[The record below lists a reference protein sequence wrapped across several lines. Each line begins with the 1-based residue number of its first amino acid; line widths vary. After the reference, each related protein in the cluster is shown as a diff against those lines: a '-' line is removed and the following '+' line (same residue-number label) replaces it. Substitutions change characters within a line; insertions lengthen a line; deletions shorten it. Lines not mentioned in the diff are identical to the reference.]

1 MQYPMLFPISIF
13 FVSLIILFTRFRSRT
28 KFNLPPSPPRLP
40 LIGNLRLLR
49 THPHHSLR
57 TLLAKYGPLMLLQMG
72 QVPTLV
78 VSSSEMVKEIV
89 KKHDVVFSDR
99 PKTSAADIFCYGD
112 QDVGFA
118 PYGEYWRQARK
129 ICVLELLSHKRV
141 QQFHLVRKEETD
153 VLSFVEE
160 NGRSKFGELTR
171 KVMEDFEAFSLGD
184 FFPRKYLSWIDVVT
198 GFTELDLQWGYG
210 FLFEISGKEQGG
222 GRESPFMST
231 TFIGAFGQMRQQSRI
246 PYTEW
251 GVRQVVG
258 SFGGALGGE
267 WRSFG
272 LLDR

>member
-1 MQYPMLFPISIF
+1 
-13 FVSLIILFTRFRSRT
+13 
-28 KFNLPPSPPRLP
+28 
-40 LIGNLRLLR
+40 
-49 THPHHSLR
+49 
-57 TLLAKYGPLMLLQMG
+57 MG

-198 GFTELDLQWGYG
+198 GFTADRDCEGSPAIAVSHQEDKDNVEL
-210 FLFEISGKEQGG
+210 FLFLGARQSLICNGAMISGKEQGG
-222 GRESPFMST
+222 GRERLKRWKLGPFMST

-251 GVRQVVG
+251 GVRQ
-258 SFGGALGGE
+258 SLE
-267 WRSFG
+267 G
-272 LLDR
+272 LFPCFVSLPNIYGDMF